1 MKASELLSK
10 EHKARIV
17 QAIQQA
23 ETNTSG
29 EIRVHLESLCNGDPC
44 ERAVYVFSHLKM
56 HQTKDHNGV
65 LIYLAT
71 KSRKFAI
78 IGDSGINEKVGADFW
93 NDTKDMMAEH
103 FRKGEFAEGLSE
115 AVLSVGEK
123 LKAYFPYQS
132 DDVNELSDEISIGE

>member
-1 MKASELLSK
+1 MKASELLTK
-10 EHKARIV
+10 EHKKKIV
-17 QAIQQA
+17 DSIQQA

-56 HQTKDHNGV
+56 QQTKDRNGV
-65 LIYLAT
+65 LIYLAV

-78 IGDSGINEKVGADFW
+78 IGDVGINEKVGTDYW
-93 NDTKDMMAEH
+93 NDTKDMMADH
-103 FRKGEFAEGLSE
+103 FRKGEFAEGLAE

-123 LKAYFPYQS
+123 LKAYFPYQR
-132 DDVNELSDEISIGE
+132 DDVNELSDEISIGD